1 MVWCFDDPCL
11 IDRNFC
17 IYYRLHCC
25 SSSRY

>member
-1 MVWCFDDPCL
+1 MVWCFNDLYL

-25 SSSRY
+25 SS